1 MIWKA
6 LGYTILAWLVGLFI
20 DSNINFIS
28 PNGYL
33 MLRIILPMLV
43 MGGFILAGND
53 K

>member
-1 MIWKA
+1 MMCKV

-43 MGGFILAGND
+43 MGGFVLAGND